1 MKLKGAASG
10 VFSQGD
16 IEQKLRP
23 KAFSHGQKAQNVKV
37 LQRSHQLV
45 DVMKTALLSKD
56 NIVTVSS
63 L

>member
-16 IEQKLRP
+16 IEQKLGP
-23 KAFSHGQKAQNVKV
+23 EAFSHGLKTQNVKV
-37 LQRSHQLV
+37 LQRSHQFV
-45 DVMKTALLSKD
+45 NVMKTALLSKD
-56 NIVTVSS
+56 NIMSVTS

>member
-10 VFSQGD
+10 VSSQGD

-23 KAFSHGQKAQNVKV
+23 KAFSHGQKVQNVKV
-37 LQRSHQLV
+37 LQQSHQLN
-45 DVMKTALLSKD
+45 VMKTALPSKD
-56 NIVTVSS
+56 NIVTVTS